1 MSKASAYQSG
11 PGGFIMANIFTVVQI
26 LACASIPVLEGYLAH
41 EKKDG
46 SMVLVIM
53 QIVAAAVAYAFPMKE
68 TVIFFICAV
77 LVSMAKFFII
87 DIKVQ

>member
-1 MSKASAYQSG
+1 
-11 PGGFIMANIFTVVQI
+11 MANIFTVVQI

-53 QIVAAAVAYAFPMKE
+53 QIVAAAVAYAFP
-68 TVIFFICAV
+68 VNYPA
-77 LVSMAKFFII
+77 
-87 DIKVQ
+87 